1 MNSYL
6 GNKAGKIKKTSYLWL
21 VVCAI
26 FAASAGSVLI
36 DYIRSG
42 KEALDIVL
50 AILMTG
56 LFIWPIVRII
66 RNILFCRSA
75 QKIAGWFYYYEE
87 DEVRFEKLEKCYQ
100 ELTDQEKAEE
110 KTNILN
116 ALNFARKVIATQEC
130 DFLLLDEI
138 LGLLDYGITTEEA
151 IGEILKMKDE
161 SMHILL
167 TGRTLPEGLRKYAD
181 SITTLTTELLEK

>member
-87 DEVRFEKLEKCYQ
+87 DEVRFEKLEK
-100 ELTDQEKAEE
+100 ELGKNIVRKITLLIQKGYLKNLKSDLESGSIEIIASNKQVEDQIYEIKICPHCGA
-110 KTNILN
+110 KKRTVKG
-116 ALNFARKVIATQEC
+116 RVCRC
-130 DFLLLDEI
+130 DFCDQI
-138 LGLLDYGITTEEA
+138 I
-151 IGEILKMKDE
+151 
-161 SMHILL
+161 
-167 TGRTLPEGLRKYAD
+167 
-181 SITTLTTELLEK
+181 

>member
-1 MNSYL
+1 MEKELTEVYC
-6 GNKAGKIKKTSYLWL
+6 GNGKGKT
-21 VVCAI
+21 A
-26 FAASAGSVLI
+26 
-36 DYIRSG
+36 
-42 KEALDIVL
+42 L
-50 AILMTG
+50 AIGQSLRVATQG
-56 LFIWPIVRII
+56 KSVIVIQFLKGRETHSLDFLQDVD
-66 RNILFCRSA
+66 NLDF
-75 QKIAGWFYYYEE
+75 KIF
-87 DEVRFEKLEKCYQ
+87 RFEKRDCCY
-100 ELTDQEKAEE
+100 EDLTEEEKAEE
-110 KTNILN
+110 KSNILN
-116 ALNFARKVIATQEC
+116 GLNFARKVIATQEC

>member
-56 LFIWPIVRII
+56 LFIWPIVRIYGTYYFAGVHRRLQGGFI
-66 RNILFCRSA
+66 TMRKTKFVLKSWRRS
-75 QKIAGWFYYYEE
+75 
-87 DEVRFEKLEKCYQ
+87 LEK
-100 ELTDQEKAEE
+100 
-110 KTNILN
+110 I
-116 ALNFARKVIATQEC
+116 
-130 DFLLLDEI
+130 
-138 LGLLDYGITTEEA
+138 
-151 IGEILKMKDE
+151 
-161 SMHILL
+161 
-167 TGRTLPEGLRKYAD
+167 
-181 SITTLTTELLEK
+181 